1 MDVTVPTDRGYT
13 LAGTLTLPKG
23 ASRAHPVPAIVT
35 ITGSGPQDR
44 DEMST
49 SLPSY
54 RPFRQLADSLGR
66 RGIAVLRMDDRGVG
80 ASGGKFKGTTDEG
93 FRDDVRSGIAF
104 LRTRSEIDTTRLGLV
119 GHSEGALI
127 APMVALQEPAIR
139 AVVLLAGGSRS
150 LRVILE
156 YQLSNG
162 IKHNAKLSAT
172 QQDSALAKLP
182 AKIDS
187 IAASDPWW
195 AFILSHDFTVEQKQ
209 LAKPAVLILTGAN
222 DQQATPDQNP
232 EIAANVRSSG
242 NTDVTARIIPGV
254 NHLFVPDSDGFPG
267 GYAKLPTPLLV
278 ESDVVG
284 IVADWLVSKLGF

>member
-1 MDVTVPTDRGYT
+1 
-13 LAGTLTLPKG
+13 
-23 ASRAHPVPAIVT
+23 
-35 ITGSGPQDR
+35 
-44 DEMST
+44 MST

-93 FRDDVRSGIAF
+93 FRDDVRSGLAF
-104 LRTRSEIDTTRLGLV
+104 LRTRPEIDTTRLGLV

-232 EIAANVRSSG
+232 EIAANVRSAG

-278 ESDVVG
+278 ESDVIG
-284 IVADWLVSKLGF
+284 IVADWLVSKLGS